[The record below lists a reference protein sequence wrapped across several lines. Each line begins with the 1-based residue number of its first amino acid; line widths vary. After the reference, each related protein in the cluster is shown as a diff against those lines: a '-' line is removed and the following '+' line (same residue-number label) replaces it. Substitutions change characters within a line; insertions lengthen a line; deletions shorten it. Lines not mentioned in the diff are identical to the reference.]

1 MQYTW
6 TEKGTR
12 FNGKDYQFTMY
23 KLVDY
28 DAVVVRCTYGS
39 YGTRLIFSPDEEQF
53 IYESLDEMK
62 ELLYNK
68 SYI

>member
-28 DAVVVRCTYGS
+28 DAVVVRCVNGSPSATYEHSIFNVIYFSSS
-39 YGTRLIFSPDEEQF
+39 YL
-53 IYESLDEMK
+53 
-62 ELLYNK
+62 
-68 SYI
+68 

>member
-1 MQYTW
+1 MKYTW

-12 FNGKDYQFTMY
+12 FNNKDYHFTMY
-23 KLVDY
+23 KLMDY
-28 DAVVVRCTYGS
+28 DEILVRCMYGS
-39 YGTRLIFSPDEEQF
+39 YVTEILFTPDEEQY